1 MNARA
6 RYMLAGLVVLLLL
19 NAAAFAAEPRLSA
32 VASSVRQPSRLAR
45 SSLLA
50 QLSKQVTL
58 EGFYYDGSVPM
69 LVESMADVQGNLP
82 IPPDKYV
89 PLLGSLPT
97 SFKSG
102 AKVRVSGQVEK
113 PTGEELSGEAA
124 VIRVRAASQGTLLQA
139 PVSALAGLAG
149 QVVAVS
155 PAAASAPPGGK
166 RYALLIGGGKDP
178 ANNHVRYWNNL
189 WQMYHILISAGYAPG
204 DIRVAYAYGAPR
216 TAGMPVQFPAT
227 MPGIAAA
234 FSYFVPKV
242 KAEDTFYLMVS
253 GQGLTP
259 SGAAP
264 ASAYFPWL
272 GAPIPPPMFA
282 AQVNRIMSYKRM
294 VVEMGQSFSGAFIPY
309 LRNPKRVVITAS
321 AANRDSWAH
330 PSLMYD
336 NFECWYLSALA
347 SHFLLGGA
355 ALSADANHN
364 GRVSTTEAYDFALPR
379 PGGPSAGGTTIPPI
393 AAQMPQFEDT
403 GTPPSR
409 WGPVPAAGEGIL
421 GADTSL

>member
-1 MNARA
+1 MTGRV
-6 RYMLAGLVVLLLL
+6 RCILAGLVVLLLL
-19 NAAAFAAEPRLSA
+19 NAAAFAAEARAGA
-32 VASSVRQPSRLAR
+32 VAPSVRQPSSLVR

-69 LVESMADVQGNLP
+69 LVESMAAVQGNLP

-89 PLLGSLPT
+89 PLLGPLPA

-113 PTGEELSGEAA
+113 PTGDELSGETAA
-124 VIRVRAASQGTLLQA
+124 VRVGTASQGTLLQA
-139 PVSALAGLAG
+139 PVSALAT
-149 QVVAVS
+149 QPIAVL
-155 PAAASAPPGGK
+155 PGAANAPPGGK
-166 RYALLIGGGKDP
+166 RYALLIGGGMNSV
-178 ANNHVRYWNNL
+178 NNHVRYWNDL
-189 WQMYHILISAGYAPG
+189 WQMYHILVSTGYAPEN
-204 DIRVAYAYGAPR
+204 IRVAYAFGAPR
-216 TAGMPVQFPAT
+216 TAGMPVQYPAT
-227 MPGIAAA
+227 FPGIAAA
-234 FSYFVPKV
+234 FSYFVPRV

-264 ASAYFPWL
+264 ASAYLPWL
-272 GAPIPPPMFA
+272 SAPIMPPTFA
-282 AQVNRIMSYKRM
+282 AQVNRIASYKRM
-294 VVEMGQSFSGAFIPY
+294 VIEMGQSYSGAFIPF
-309 LRNPKRVVITAS
+309 LRTPKRVVITAA

-330 PSLMYD
+330 PSLIYD

-364 GRVSTTEAYDFALPR
+364 GYVSMAEAYSFALPR
-379 PGGPSAGGTTIPPI
+379 PGGVTTPPNPPIPPI
-393 AAQMPQFEDT
+393 SAQMPQFEDT

-409 WGPVPAAGEGIL
+409 WGPVPAAGEGVL
-421 GADTSL
+421 GAGTNL